1 MARRV
6 EFTKAGSPSTI
17 RVADMPMPEPKSGQV
32 RVKVAYAGINFADLL
47 MRLGFYQPRPPYP
60 FTPGYEVSGVIDSIG
75 DDESEFT
82 VGQRVVA
89 AMSTGGQASHVVVDT
104 QRVLPLPDEITL
116 EDAAAIPV
124 TYLTAHHMLHHLGH
138 LDQDE
143 SVLIHGGAGGVGTA
157 ALQLCQWAGVSQVW
171 ATASGS
177 KSEIIESYGGR
188 AIDRHNQDFVSI
200 IKKETDG
207 QGVDHILDPIG
218 GDNLTRSLSVLK
230 EGGRLY
236 TYGMSAVAPTSKR
249 SMLRSFLAWRKT
261 PAFDPL
267 RLMTRNRGV
276 FGVHM
281 GTWKNEV
288 VMLGQLQRVMEGVLS
303 GALKPVIDT
312 VFDVEDVAK
321 AHQYLHDGKNIGKV
335 LLRFK

>member
-1 MARRV
+1 
-6 EFTKAGSPSTI
+6 
-17 RVADMPMPEPKSGQV
+17 
-32 RVKVAYAGINFADLL
+32 
-47 MRLGFYQPRPPYP
+47 
-60 FTPGYEVSGVIDSIG
+60 
-75 DDESEFT
+75 
-82 VGQRVVA
+82 
-89 AMSTGGQASHVVVDT
+89 MSTGGQSSHVVVDA
-104 QRVLPLPDEITL
+104 QRVLPLPEEISL
-116 EDAAAIPV
+116 ETAAAMPV

-138 LDQDE
+138 LDEHE

-157 ALQLCQWAGVSQVW
+157 ALQLCQWAGVRKVW

-200 IKKETDG
+200 VKKETDN

-249 SMLRSFLAWRKT
+249 SILRSFLAWRKT

-276 FGVHM
+276 FGIHM
-281 GTWKNEV
+281 GTWKNEA
-288 VMLGQLQRVMEGVLS
+288 VMLKQLERIMEGVLT
-303 GALKPVIDT
+303 GALNPVIDSI
-312 VFDVEDVAK
+312 FDVEDVAE
-321 AHQYLHDGKNIGKV
+321 AHQYLHDGKNVGKV
-335 LLRFK
+335 LLRFE